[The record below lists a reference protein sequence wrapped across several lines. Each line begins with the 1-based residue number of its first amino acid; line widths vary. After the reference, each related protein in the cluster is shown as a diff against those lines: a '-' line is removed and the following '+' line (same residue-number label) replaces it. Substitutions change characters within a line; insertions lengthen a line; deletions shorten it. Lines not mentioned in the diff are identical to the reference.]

1 MIRNILLV
9 LMILMTVASSTAQT
23 INVHNGSVA
32 SDKDY
37 WSSLPLFT
45 AYKGDKIKFT
55 AEVEH
60 KRKDVQLYV
69 LQYPGELIVYA
80 NDAMES
86 DNYEFTVPSNAI
98 YGFWYRGAGENI
110 SLKVDRIHG
119 PNAKETPLKW
129 KMVAD
134 MDTIHNSGFRDV
146 VIGKRIKYQPR
157 VQRVKVREIETSEIL
172 SNTSY
177 GLTPGGKMVYPLEVP
192 NSDNDNYRK
201 KEIIGLSVTL
211 TAGNSTYEAL
221 KGVVAKG
228 LTAAASKA
236 ANSAAKAGAKKIIK
250 QNPASNYDFVDN
262 VFEYKDKLET
272 TQELLELGVEANDA
286 LSENSTQE
294 SNGERLARGE
304 DVQAYVFQDDG
315 FQAVNIN
322 KAKKEEGEESS
333 EGELSISG
341 LTGYDIP
348 SIEDLADKAAGVITP
363 KIVDKVTLELID
375 ASAGGDTVFTK
386 TDGFITKE
394 IPLDGSEYKVYLL
407 ALTNPR
413 QLKDAKN
420 LTTALIHGN
429 VIVEARFRLTDYADM
444 VYFDRVEEPVTT
456 RRFQKNSKTEFRRKL
471 VIDGQEK
478 PWEKELGGNLDP
490 LPPSVMVIP
499 N

>member
-1 MIRNILLV
+1 MIRNILLL
-9 LMILMTVASSTAQT
+9 LMILLTVASLSAQT
-23 INVHNGSVA
+23 VSVHNGSVA
-32 SDKDY
+32 SDKDS

-45 AYKGDKIKFT
+45 AYKGDKIKFS

-69 LQYPGELIVYA
+69 VQYPGELIVYA
-80 NDAMES
+80 NDAMEAE
-86 DNYEFTVPSNAI
+86 NYEFTVPSNAI

-110 SLKVDRIHG
+110 SLKVDRIPG
-119 PNAKETPLKW
+119 SNAKETPLKW

-134 MDTIHNSGFRDV
+134 MDTLHSSGFQDV
-146 VIGKRIKYQPR
+146 IIGKRIKYQPR
-157 VQRVKVREIETSEIL
+157 VQRVKVREMETSEIL

-177 GLTPGGKMVYPLEVP
+177 GLTPGAKMVYPLEVP

-201 KEIIGLSVTL
+201 KEIIGMTVTL

-228 LTAAASKA
+228 LTAAASSA
-236 ANSAAKAGAKKIIK
+236 VNSAAKAGANKAIK
-250 QNPASNYDFVDN
+250 QNPASNYDFVEN

-272 TQELLELGVEANDA
+272 TQELLELGVEANEA

-294 SNGERLARGE
+294 SNGDKLARGE
-304 DVQAYVFQDDG
+304 NVQAYVLQEDG
-315 FQAVNIN
+315 FQIVNIN
-322 KAKKEEGEESS
+322 KPKEEEEEEGSD
-333 EGELSISG
+333 GELSISG
-341 LTGYDIP
+341 LTGYEIP
-348 SIEDLADKAAGVITP
+348 SIEDLASKAAGVITP

-375 ASAGGDTVFTK
+375 ASAGGDTIFTK

-413 QLKDAKN
+413 GIKDAKN

-456 RRFQKNSKTEFRRKL
+456 KKFVKSSRKEFRRKL

-478 PWEKELGGNLDP
+478 PWESELGGNLNP